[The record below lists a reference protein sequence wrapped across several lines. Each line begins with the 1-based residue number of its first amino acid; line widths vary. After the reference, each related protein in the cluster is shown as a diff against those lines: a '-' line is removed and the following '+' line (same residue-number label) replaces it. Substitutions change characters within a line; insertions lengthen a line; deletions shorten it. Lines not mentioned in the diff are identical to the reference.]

1 MRISDW
7 SSDVCSSDR
16 VATET
21 PPPRATLAPP
31 VTANRRRGTRCVTPQ
46 FHIPRPALP
55 GRPVK
60 TAAVRP
66 GNVTGPAEI
75 FPEPLRELLSV
86 LDRAVPRGCGRA
98 HVRLPIGRAHV

>member
-31 VTANRRRGTRCVTPQ
+31 VSANRRRGTRCVTPQ
-46 FHIPRPALP
+46 FHIPRPAPP
-55 GRPVK
+55 GRPDK
-60 TAAVRP
+60 TAAVQH
-66 GNVTGPAEI
+66 GDVTGPAEN

-86 LDRAVPRGCGRA
+86 FDLAGPRGCGQIGTASGWERA
-98 HVRLPIGRAHV
+98 C